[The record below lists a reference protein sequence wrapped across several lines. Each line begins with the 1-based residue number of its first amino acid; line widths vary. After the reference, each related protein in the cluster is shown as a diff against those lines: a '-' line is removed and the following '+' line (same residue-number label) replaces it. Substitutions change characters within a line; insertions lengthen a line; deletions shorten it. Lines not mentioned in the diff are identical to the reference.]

1 MSTSLP
7 KQYGCRVEVEVEHVV
22 VFIAYVTTKVFTD
35 DALPSWKECV
45 IEELL
50 KLLSKV
56 DVLEFGRAARLLLHK
71 LNCPQAHIYVKNN

>member
-7 KQYGCRVEVEVEHVV
+7 KQYGCRVEVEIEHVV
-22 VFIAYVTTKVFTD
+22 VFIADVTAKVFTD

-50 KLLSKV
+50 ELLGQI
-56 DVLEFGRAARLLLHK
+56 DVLELGRAASLLLHK
-71 LNCPQAHIYVKNN
+71 FDCPQAHI

>member
-1 MSTSLP
+1 MAIF
-7 KQYGCRVEVEVEHVV
+7 KADV
-22 VFIAYVTTKVFTD
+22 AAKVFTD